1 MYIYLIV
8 IALVLIGWILT
19 MFYNGSK
26 GFPYGLIGGIVGVFI
41 PALLL
46 FYNITFMPNAMDVY
60 RDKTTLEVTYK
71 DSVAIDSVVVFKE
84 KEK

>member
-1 MYIYLIV
+1 MYLYLIIIV
-8 IALVLIGWILT
+8 LVLIGWILT
-19 MFYNGSK
+19 MLDKGGR

-46 FYNITFMPNAMDVY
+46 IYNSNMPNAMDVY

-71 DSVAIDSVVVFKE
+71 DSIAIDSTVVFKE
-84 KEK
+84 NK